1 MRIKLLHGL
10 FQTVKNKVIIF
21 FITLIKNFI
30 FGNIKTQSTIFFTVK
45 NKRERNIKRD

>member
-30 FGNIKTQSTIFFTVK
+30 FGNIKTQSTIFLLSKT
-45 NKRERNIKRD
+45 RENAI